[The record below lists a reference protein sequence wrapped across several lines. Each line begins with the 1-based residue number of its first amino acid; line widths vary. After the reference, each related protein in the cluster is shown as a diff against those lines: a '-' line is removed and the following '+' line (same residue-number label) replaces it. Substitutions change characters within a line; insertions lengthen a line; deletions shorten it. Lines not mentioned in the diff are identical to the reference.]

1 MVRLKAIDTDSGE
14 DGGGEEDGLEVVPVL
29 SVVHGDDVDPG
40 RHDLAQ
46 RHLVLPEQLL
56 HAAVAVRRVPAH
68 KTHFLQEIVSR
79 TVENLFEV
87 SGLLHLV
94 RVLQQLE
101 DLGPEG
107 GVAGEAHVQ
116 PDVLQ
121 NCLKITFKTSL
132 R

>member
-1 MVRLKAIDTDSGE
+1 MIRLNASHTDSGE
-14 DGGGEEDGLEVVPVL
+14 DGGGEEDRLEVVPVL
-29 SVVHGDDVDPG
+29 GVGHGDDVDPG

-46 RHLVLPEQLL
+46 RHLVLPQQLL
-56 HAAVAVRRVPAH
+56 HAAVAVCRVPAH

-87 SGLLHLV
+87 PGLLHLV

-107 GVAGEAHVQ
+107 SVAGEAHVQ

-121 NCLKITFKTSL
+121 NCLRITFKTSL